1 MLLLDTLEVV
11 VFKLWPIIAS
21 FQMILDIMEDTDVII
36 INNYLYCAI
45 NSPWY
50 LYSFAIIVS

>member
-1 MLLLDTLEVV
+1 MAHYT
-11 VFKLWPIIAS
+11 S

-45 NSPWY
+45 NNPWY
-50 LYSFAIIVS
+50 LYSFGIIVS